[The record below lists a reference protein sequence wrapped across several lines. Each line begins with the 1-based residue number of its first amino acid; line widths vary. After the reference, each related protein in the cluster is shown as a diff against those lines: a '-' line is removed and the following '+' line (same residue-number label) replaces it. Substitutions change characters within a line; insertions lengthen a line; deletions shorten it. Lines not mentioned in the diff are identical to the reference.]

1 MVNTRSSKVE
11 KEMDTSGPP
20 AWFLK
25 MKENEEKRRQEEKEN
40 EEKRRQ
46 EGKENEEKRRQEEKE
61 NEEKRRQEEKENEE
75 KRRQEEKEE
84 DKKLRKEE
92 EERRRQAEVEIMNSL
107 SQIHEHFQLELLM
120 SNPNKQP
127 FPLPS
132 LIQA

>member
-25 MKENEEKRRQEEKEN
+25 M
-40 EEKRRQ
+40 
-46 EGKENEEKRRQEEKE
+46 KENEEKRRQEEKE